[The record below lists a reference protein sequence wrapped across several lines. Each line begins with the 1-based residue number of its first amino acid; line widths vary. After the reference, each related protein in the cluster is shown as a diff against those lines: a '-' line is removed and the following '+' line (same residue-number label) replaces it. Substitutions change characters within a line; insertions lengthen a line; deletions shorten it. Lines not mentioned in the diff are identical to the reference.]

1 MLLVTTTG
9 TALLGLYLGTCRQI
23 ALVGS
28 RRKGVRLLLA
38 AAVGAVAGV
47 AAEAQLDML
56 LNGVATEAELDANA
70 AAHFAWSLL

>member
-1 MLLVTTTG
+1 
-9 TALLGLYLGTCRQI
+9 
-23 ALVGS
+23 
-28 RRKGVRLLLA
+28 
-38 AAVGAVAGV
+38 VAGV